1 MGSHLCGLS
10 AQRFLGSPKGVQKMP
25 FRVPILHALHGSFID
40 DGTNLLFYFH
50 FFKCG
55 KSETLG
61 FDTLVWRLWVLSLW
75 VLRLW
80 VFRPIRLENS

>member
-61 FDTLVWRLWVLSLW
+61 FKTLGFETLSFEL
-75 VLRLW
+75 LSFEPLG
-80 VFRPIRLENS
+80 FEPLGF